1 MNRGDG
7 KSSLVVRRGQEFF
20 LDISLSRDYDSSY
33 DGLSVVF
40 TLDGIK
46 KPRYGH
52 GTSVVIPLLNPG
64 EFSKGSWRATI
75 ESIATNFIR
84 VKVSCYFMLIL

>member
-7 KSSLVVRRGQEFF
+7 KSRLVVRRGQEFF
-20 LDISLSRDYDSSY
+20 LNLSLSRDYDPSY

-46 KPRYGH
+46 KPQYGH
-52 GTSVVIPLLNPG
+52 GTFVVIPLLNPG
-64 EFSKGSWRATI
+64 DVSEGSWQATL
-75 ESIATNFIR
+75 ESIETNFIR
-84 VKVSCYFMLIL
+84 IKVRIV